1 MSDFTLDNLAVS
13 IRAVHEHFSTQ
24 LHHAINVSLTLR
36 NWLIGWY
43 IAEYQLRGADRAKYG
58 DKAIT
63 KLAMKLSDIPNCD
76 HRGLYGYL
84 AFYRCYPRLIHE
96 FSEIPHPPLLAEFSK
111 LPLHTFVDSPH
122 RICGTPFRIL
132 DEESKTSSNQ
142 FDMQNSHNRLTRLSY
157 NHFVQLTK
165 VSDETARR
173 FYETECMR
181 GNWSVRELK
190 RQIASMYYERTALST
205 KPERLSQATQ
215 SQAEQDS
222 LRLSIRDPYV
232 FDFLGLKPMEVVSER
247 SLEEALIGKLQDFLL
262 ELGRGFCFEA
272 RQKRLLIGDEY
283 FTVDLVFYHRL
294 LKCHVLIDLKDEAF
308 SHENIGQLNSYVAYY
323 QKHEMAEGDNPPI
336 GILLC
341 TQKNNELVEY
351 ALAGMN
357 QHLFVS
363 QYLLNLPDREAMAE
377 FIRCQRAALEDAE
390 SGS

>member
-1 MSDFTLDNLAVS
+1 MPN
-13 IRAVHEHFSTQ
+13 IM
-24 LHHAINVSLTLR
+24 
-36 NWLIGWY
+36 
-43 IAEYQLRGADRAKYG
+43 
-58 DKAIT
+58 
-63 KLAMKLSDIPNCD
+63 AMFRPF
-76 HRGLYGYL
+76 
-84 AFYRCYPRLIHE
+84 A
-96 FSEIPHPPLLAEFSK
+96 FSENPGLSGQILRSVTANFENSIELSHYQQDDELSNELL
-111 LPLHTFVDSPH
+111 H
-122 RICGTPFRIL
+122 
-132 DEESKTSSNQ
+132 
-142 FDMQNSHNRLTRLSY
+142 RLSY
-157 NHFVQLTK
+157 THFVQLTK

-173 FYETECMR
+173 FYETECIR

>member
-58 DKAIT
+58 DKV
-63 KLAMKLSDIPNCD
+63 LASLATRLVDISGC
-76 HRGLYGYL
+76 RERELYNFL
-84 AFYRCYPRLIHE
+84 AFYKVYPRNFMPNIMAMFRPFA
-96 FSEIPHPPLLAEFSK
+96 FSENPGLPGQILRSVTANFENSIELSHYQQDDELSNELL
-111 LPLHTFVDSPH
+111 H
-122 RICGTPFRIL
+122 
-132 DEESKTSSNQ
+132 
-142 FDMQNSHNRLTRLSY
+142 RLSY
-157 NHFVQLTK
+157 THFVQLTK

-173 FYETECMR
+173 FYETECIR

-205 KPERLSQATQ
+205 QPERLSQATQ